1 MLSGAQT
8 ILNPGASLG
17 PIDSQI
23 NGIPTRALRRGFE
36 KAREALQ
43 ASDPDAL
50 PAYLLLMEKSLLEL
64 PEICQDCV
72 GWNTDQENERI
83 DFVQGPNSCHS
94 ATADPSILLI
104 RALCPPTARSPR

>member
-83 DFVQGPNSCHS
+83 GPAAPGAHS
-94 ATADPSILLI
+94 LGAEWSHVVLL
-104 RALCPPTARSPR
+104 RPPCC